1 MVLHRKTF
9 YDEPHEKLIIVSVSI
24 ECTLNRRKGH
34 GPAQMSLQDVN
45 SFRLNI
51 HEPETQRKMDFDLK
65 ISKCFLEEEIMGGIN
80 LKNVNH
86 LKKMAKVLVEERAII
101 KRVNTESKDDDN
113 FSTANLYTVDINI
126 SQVNALTI
134 ND

>member
-1 MVLHRKTF
+1 
-9 YDEPHEKLIIVSVSI
+9 
-24 ECTLNRRKGH
+24 
-34 GPAQMSLQDVN
+34 
-45 SFRLNI
+45 
-51 HEPETQRKMDFDLK
+51 MDFDLK

-101 KRVNTESKDDDN
+101 KRVNTVNKDDDN
-113 FSTANLYTVDINI
+113 ESANLYTVDINI
-126 SQVNALTI
+126 SQINALNI

>member
-1 MVLHRKTF
+1 M
-9 YDEPHEKLIIVSVSI
+9 
-24 ECTLNRRKGH
+24 C
-34 GPAQMSLQDVN
+34 LQDIVT
-45 SFRLNI
+45 FKLNI

-101 KRVNTESKDDDN
+101 KRVNTVNKDDDN
-113 FSTANLYTVDINI
+113 ESANLYTVDINI
-126 SQVNALTI
+126 SQINALNI

>member
-1 MVLHRKTF
+1 
-9 YDEPHEKLIIVSVSI
+9 
-24 ECTLNRRKGH
+24 
-34 GPAQMSLQDVN
+34 
-45 SFRLNI
+45 
-51 HEPETQRKMDFDLK
+51 MDFDIK

-101 KRVNTESKDDDN
+101 KRVNTGIRGDDKNGQD
-113 FSTANLYTVDINI
+113 NLYTVDINI
-126 SQVNALTI
+126 SQINAISI

>member
-1 MVLHRKTF
+1 M
-9 YDEPHEKLIIVSVSI
+9 
-24 ECTLNRRKGH
+24 C
-34 GPAQMSLQDVN
+34 LQDIN
-45 SFRLNI
+45 TFKLNI

-65 ISKCFLEEEIMGGIN
+65 ISKCFLEEEILGGIN

-101 KRVNTESKDDDN
+101 KRVNTVNKDDDN
-113 FSTANLYTVDINI
+113 ASANLYTVEINI
-126 SQVNALTI
+126 SQINALNI

>member
-1 MVLHRKTF
+1 
-9 YDEPHEKLIIVSVSI
+9 
-24 ECTLNRRKGH
+24 
-34 GPAQMSLQDVN
+34 
-45 SFRLNI
+45 
-51 HEPETQRKMDFDLK
+51 MDFDIK

-101 KRVNTESKDDDN
+101 KRVNTANRGDENLAQD
-113 FSTANLYTVDINI
+113 NLYTVDINI
-126 SQVNALTI
+126 SQINAITI

>member
-1 MVLHRKTF
+1 
-9 YDEPHEKLIIVSVSI
+9 
-24 ECTLNRRKGH
+24 
-34 GPAQMSLQDVN
+34 
-45 SFRLNI
+45 
-51 HEPETQRKMDFDLK
+51 MDFDLK

-101 KRVNTESKDDDN
+101 KRVNTVNKDDDN
-113 FSTANLYTVDINI
+113 ESANLYTVDINI
-126 SQVNALTI
+126 SQINTLNI

>member
-1 MVLHRKTF
+1 M
-9 YDEPHEKLIIVSVSI
+9 
-24 ECTLNRRKGH
+24 C
-34 GPAQMSLQDVN
+34 LQDIGT
-45 SFRLNI
+45 FKLNI

-101 KRVNTESKDDDN
+101 KRVNTVNKDDDN
-113 FSTANLYTVDINI
+113 ESANLYTVDINI
-126 SQVNALTI
+126 SQINTLNI

>member
-1 MVLHRKTF
+1 
-9 YDEPHEKLIIVSVSI
+9 
-24 ECTLNRRKGH
+24 
-34 GPAQMSLQDVN
+34 MSLQDVN

-101 KRVNTESKDDDN
+101 KRVNTASKDDDN

-134 ND
+134 NDQE